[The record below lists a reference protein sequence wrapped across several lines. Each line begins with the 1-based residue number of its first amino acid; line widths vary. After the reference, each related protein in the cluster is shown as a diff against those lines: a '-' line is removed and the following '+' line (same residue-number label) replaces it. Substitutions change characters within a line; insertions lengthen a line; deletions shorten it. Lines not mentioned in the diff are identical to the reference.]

1 MMSAI
6 IDARNVS
13 YTVGARRIVDGA
25 SLALAAGRLA
35 VVVGPNGAGKSTLLK
50 LLAGEIKPT
59 DGEIRYDGA
68 PIRALPAW
76 RLACMRAVMA
86 QSGRL
91 STAFSVQE
99 VARFSADFVGR
110 RISHDAMN
118 TIVSDSLAEARVLHL
133 ADRDFTTLSGGEQ
146 QRVRFAAALGQLQ
159 AGRTVAPAQVLFLD
173 EPIASLDL
181 DRQLSLMDAAAALG
195 RTRNVAVMAILHDL
209 NMAVAYA
216 DDLIVMKDGRI
227 VAQGHPHEILTETLV
242 TEVFNVTM
250 RRHEALPGD
259 VPVFL
264 PQHHTFRKS
273 NWPRRP

>member
-1 MMSAI
+1 MSVV
-6 IDARNVS
+6 IDASNVS
-13 YTVGARRIVDGA
+13 YAVGARRIVDGA
-25 SLALAAGRLA
+25 SLALAPGRLA

-50 LLAGEIKPT
+50 LLAGEIRPV

-68 PIRALPAW
+68 PIRTLPAW

-86 QSGRL
+86 QSSRL
-91 STAFSVQE
+91 STAFTVHE
-99 VARFSADFVGR
+99 VARFSAGFVGR
-110 RISHDAMN
+110 KISQDAMN
-118 TIVSDSLAEARVLHL
+118 TLVSESLSEARVLHL

-146 QRVRFAAALGQLQ
+146 QRVRFAAALCQLQ
-159 AGRTVAPAQVLFLD
+159 AGRTVASAQTLFLD

-181 DRQLSLMDAAAALG
+181 DRQLSLMDAAAALA

-227 VAQGHPHEILTETLV
+227 VAQGHPHEILTAALV
-242 TEVFNVTM
+242 AEVFNVTM
-250 RRHEALPGD
+250 KRNEALPGE

-264 PQHHTFRKS
+264 PQHHTLRNS
-273 NWPRRP
+273 N